1 MSDGITRRQVLTLG
15 AVGTGAL
22 VIGTVGLIL
31 STQAP
36 PSTPSTA
43 PSPDSPDP
51 ESPAPETRSGW
62 AEPEVISA
70 KDGLLEL
77 DLRVAAADVVVGGST
92 VRMLT
97 YNGTV
102 PGPTLHL
109 NPGDRLHVH
118 FSNDLDEVTNL
129 HTHGLH
135 VSAEGNS
142 DNPFLHIEPG
152 QSFDYEIEIPLDHPT
167 GINWYHPH
175 HHGRAADQVFGG
187 MYGAIM
193 VDTDDWSE
201 GGSPRVVLVS
211 DTTFA
216 GGGVAGVTQAERM
229 MGRTGETLLTNGQ
242 VAPELRGP
250 AGSTQ
255 RLLFINACASRY
267 LDLGLAGFSA
277 TLRGTDS
284 MPLAEPRE
292 VDRVLLAP
300 GNRAD
305 VTVTIPAETTQL
317 ISASFDRGRMG
328 MGMGMGGQ
336 GTAAPDAVILT
347 TLPDA
352 AISAPLVTG
361 SVAATL
367 PDLRASEPDGARTIT
382 MSMGMGGGGGMGMQF
397 LLDGR
402 EYNHD
407 RVDQSVRLGT
417 MEEWTIVNNSSM
429 SHPFHLH
436 IWPMQV
442 IRVGNTEVSEI
453 DLRDVVHVP
462 EFSSVTVRIA
472 FERFPGRTVYHCH
485 ILDHEDLGM
494 MGIIEA
500 A

>member
-1 MSDGITRRQVLTLG
+1 MSDGITRRQALAIG
-15 AVGTGAL
+15 AVGAGAL
-22 VIGTVGLIL
+22 AIGATGLVL
-31 STQAP
+31 SLQAP
-36 PSTPSTA
+36 RPASDA
-43 PSPDSPDP
+43 DPSPETPTP
-51 ESPAPETRSGW
+51 EPPVGEAAGGW
-62 AEPEVISA
+62 AQPEVLSA
-70 KDGLLEL
+70 KDGLLEF
-77 DLRVAAADVVVGGST
+77 DLRVAAAEVVVGGST

-109 NPGDRLHVH
+109 HPGDRLRVH
-118 FSNDLDEVTNL
+118 LVNEFGEMTNL

-142 DNPFLHIEPG
+142 DNPFVHIEPG
-152 QSFDYEIEIPLDHPT
+152 QSFDYEIDIPDDHPT

-175 HHGRAADQVFGG
+175 HHGLAADQVFGG
-187 MYGAIM
+187 MYGAIV
-193 VDTDDWSE
+193 VDTDDWSA

-216 GGGVAGVTQAERM
+216 GGGVAGVTQAQRM

-255 RLLFINACASRY
+255 RLLVINACASRY

-277 TLRGTDS
+277 QLRGTDS
-284 MPLAEPRE
+284 MPLAEPRS

-300 GNRAD
+300 GNRVDLSVVMPSAATEL
-305 VTVTIPAETTQL
+305 VA
-317 ISASFDRGRMG
+317 ASFDRGRMS
-328 MGMGMGGQ
+328 MGMMGGQ
-336 GTAAPDAVILT
+336 STTAPDAVVLT
-347 TLPDA
+347 ATPDA
-352 AISAPLVTG
+352 AISAPPVPASMT
-361 SVAATL
+361 AAH
-367 PDLRASEPDGARTIT
+367 PDLRTREPDGARTIT

-397 LLDGR
+397 LLDGQ
-402 EYNHD
+402 EYSHD
-407 RVDQSVRLGT
+407 RVDQAVQLGT
-417 MEEWTIVNNSSM
+417 MEEWTIVNDSPM
-429 SHPFHLH
+429 AHPFHLH

-442 IRVGNTEVSEI
+442 IREGDAEVSSI

-462 EFSSVTVRIA
+462 EFSAVTVRIA
-472 FERFPGRTVYHCH
+472 FGRFPGRTVYHCH